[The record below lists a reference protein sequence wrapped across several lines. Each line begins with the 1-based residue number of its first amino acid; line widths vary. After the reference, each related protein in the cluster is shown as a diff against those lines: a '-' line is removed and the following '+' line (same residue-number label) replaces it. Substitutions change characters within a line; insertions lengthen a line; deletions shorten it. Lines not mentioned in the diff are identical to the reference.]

1 MIQNIS
7 FFILNLAMESLDL
20 AEYSIQTES
29 VLNIPCILYT
39 INYGRSSTSYDCS
52 ICDLDWMPSSRES
65 DVIGH
70 LNCGS
75 GRVGSTNDS
84 LHRKPI

>member
-1 MIQNIS
+1 MVDPA
-7 FFILNLAMESLDL
+7 LAMIALHH
-20 AEYSIQTES
+20 Y
-29 VLNIPCILYT
+29 
-39 INYGRSSTSYDCS
+39 
-52 ICDLDWMPSSRES
+52 CDLDWMPSSRES

-84 LHRKPI
+84 LHRKPIELL